1 MRRILAAAAAAAMAL
16 AYTPAQASS
25 DSQSVGLV
33 LSGGGSKGI
42 AHIGVIKTLE
52 ENDIPIDYIT
62 GTSMGAIVGGLYAA
76 GYTPDEM
83 MQLLLSKEFGY
94 WSTGQIDPD
103 YIYYFA
109 TEPPSPVMLS
119 VPISS
124 KRDSIREAK
133 SAVPASLI
141 SPMPMSFAFMEL
153 FSGYTAQ
160 CGGDFDRLF
169 VPFRCVASDCEAKR
183 KVVLRSGRLGDAIR
197 ASMSFPVVFQ
207 PTRIDSMLLYDGG
220 IYDNFPVDVMRE
232 DFAPSIMLGV
242 DVSAG
247 SSGPQT
253 SLMAQIENLV
263 IQDSNYDLP
272 ADQGIKMRINLDQF
286 SLLDF
291 PKAQQIYKIGYDHA
305 MAMMDSIK
313 SRIHTRVPKEAR
325 ELRRAVFKSQSPY
338 VRFDSISVTGGTQK
352 QNRYLRYLFTGSGR
366 HEADTFG
373 IARARA
379 SFYRAISPGRLR
391 DLHPQ
396 STYNDSTGLFA
407 LDLKAAIKDNFRVGF
422 GGYVTSSTSSYVYL
436 SAGYS
441 TLSFSSVAASLGAWI
456 GQSYMGADL
465 STRLYLRTRI
475 PSAIEL
481 QGVVFRHKYYQDD
494 NLFFEDKAPSFILNH
509 EYFGRAKW
517 AFAIGSGGR
526 LDAGVGFG
534 HLYDTY
540 YGANLMPDVVDT
552 RDATRLNLWEA
563 FVRYTSSTLD
573 DINYPT
579 RGHSYDIA
587 AMGISGRYRYTPG
600 NTVQTR
606 EHGDTRWLQLESRTR
621 NYFSTSAHFS
631 LGVET
636 DVMLSTRKLLPN
648 YSASVVAAPAYLPT
662 PSSNNAF
669 NPAFRA
675 NSFLAAG
682 IVPVYRYN
690 DNLSARLSLHGFLP
704 MRGIVSE
711 DGSYRARYTRRW
723 LDSPEFFGEFNV
735 AYKFPF
741 ATVSAY
747 CNYASS
753 PARNWNVG
761 ISFGIF
767 LLAPRFLR

>member
-1 MRRILAAAAAAAMAL
+1 MRRILGAAAAVMTFL
-16 AYTPAQASS
+16 FSTAQPEA
-25 DSQSVGLV
+25 QSVGLV

-42 AHIGVIKTLE
+42 AHIGVIQALE
-52 ENDIPIDYIT
+52 ENDIPIDYVT

-76 GYTPDEM
+76 GYTPREM
-83 MQLLLSKEFGY
+83 MQLLLSKGFGY

-103 YIYYFA
+103 YMYYFA

-124 KRDSIREAK
+124 KRDSIRAAK

-160 CGGDFDRLF
+160 CGGDFDNLF
-169 VPFRCVASDCEAKR
+169 VPFRCVASDCEAKH

-207 PTRIDSMLLYDGG
+207 PTRIDTMLLYDGG
-220 IYDNFPVDVMRE
+220 IYDNFPVDVMQE
-232 DFAPSIMLGV
+232 DFAPGIMIGV
-242 DVSAG
+242 DVSA
-247 SSGPQT
+247 SAKGPQT
-253 SLMAQIENLV
+253 SLMDQIENLV
-263 IQDSNYDLP
+263 IQSSNYDLP
-272 ADQGIKMRINLDQF
+272 ADKGIKMRINLDEF
-286 SLLDF
+286 GLLDF

-305 MAMMDSIK
+305 MSMMDSIK
-313 SRIHTRVPKEAR
+313 SRVKSRVPKVAR

-338 VRFDSISVTGGTQK
+338 VRFDSVSVTGGTPN
-352 QNRYLRYLFTGSGR
+352 QNRYLTYLFTGSGR
-366 HEADTFG
+366 HQADTFG
-373 IARARA
+373 IDRARSA
-379 SFYRAISPGRLR
+379 FYRAISPGRLR
-391 DLHPQ
+391 DLHPL
-396 STYNDSTGLFA
+396 STYNDTTGLFT
-407 LDLKAAIKDNFRVGF
+407 LNLKAAVKDNFRVGF
-422 GGYVTSSTSSYVYL
+422 GGYVTSSTSNYVYL

-441 TLSFSSVAASLGAWI
+441 TLSFSSVAAQIGAWI
-456 GQSYMGADL
+456 GQSYMGAEL
-465 STRLYLRTRI
+465 STRLYLRTHR
-475 PSAIEL
+475 PSALEL
-481 QGVVFRHKYYQDD
+481 QGVVFRHKFYQDD

-540 YGANLMPDVVDT
+540 YGANLMREITDVRDHT
-552 RDATRLNLWEA
+552 RFNLGQA
-563 FVRYTSSTLD
+563 FLRYTSSTLD

-579 RGHSYDIA
+579 KGHSYDIA
-587 AMGISGRYRYTPG
+587 AMGVTGRYNYTPG
-600 NTVQTR
+600 AGFGER
-606 EHGDTRWLQLESRTR
+606 ERGDTRWLQLESRTR
-621 NYFSTSAHFS
+621 NYFATSRHFS
-631 LGVET
+631 IGVET
-636 DVMLSTRKLLPN
+636 DFMLSTRKLMPN
-648 YSASVVAAPAYLPT
+648 YSASIVAAPAYNPT

-675 NSFLAAG
+675 NSFLAGG
-682 IVPVYRYN
+682 IVPIYRYN

-704 MRGIVSE
+704 MRRITSKPN
-711 DGSYRARYTRRW
+711 SYEACYSPRW
-723 LDSPEFFGEFNV
+723 LAHPEFFGEFNV
-735 AYKFPF
+735 SYKFPF

-753 PARNWNVG
+753 PARNWNCG

-767 LLAPRFLR
+767 LLAPRYLR

>member
-1 MRRILAAAAAAAMAL
+1 MRRILAAAAAAAMAI
-16 AYTPAQASS
+16 AYTPAQASA

-42 AHIGVIKTLE
+42 AHIGVIKALE

-124 KRDSIREAK
+124 KRDSIRAAK

-169 VPFRCVASDCEAKR
+169 VPFRCVASDCEAKH

-242 DVSAG
+242 DVSAS

-263 IQDSNYDLP
+263 IQNNNYDLP

-313 SRIHTRVPKEAR
+313 SRVHTRVP
-325 ELRRAVFKSQSPY
+325 
-338 VRFDSISVTGGTQK
+338 
-352 QNRYLRYLFTGSGR
+352 
-366 HEADTFG
+366 
-373 IARARA
+373 
-379 SFYRAISPGRLR
+379 
-391 DLHPQ
+391 
-396 STYNDSTGLFA
+396 
-407 LDLKAAIKDNFRVGF
+407 
-422 GGYVTSSTSSYVYL
+422 
-436 SAGYS
+436 
-441 TLSFSSVAASLGAWI
+441 
-456 GQSYMGADL
+456 
-465 STRLYLRTRI
+465 
-475 PSAIEL
+475 
-481 QGVVFRHKYYQDD
+481 
-494 NLFFEDKAPSFILNH
+494 
-509 EYFGRAKW
+509 
-517 AFAIGSGGR
+517 
-526 LDAGVGFG
+526 
-534 HLYDTY
+534 
-540 YGANLMPDVVDT
+540 
-552 RDATRLNLWEA
+552 
-563 FVRYTSSTLD
+563 
-573 DINYPT
+573 
-579 RGHSYDIA
+579 
-587 AMGISGRYRYTPG
+587 
-600 NTVQTR
+600 
-606 EHGDTRWLQLESRTR
+606 
-621 NYFSTSAHFS
+621 
-631 LGVET
+631 
-636 DVMLSTRKLLPN
+636 
-648 YSASVVAAPAYLPT
+648 
-662 PSSNNAF
+662 
-669 NPAFRA
+669 
-675 NSFLAAG
+675 
-682 IVPVYRYN
+682 
-690 DNLSARLSLHGFLP
+690 
-704 MRGIVSE
+704 
-711 DGSYRARYTRRW
+711 
-723 LDSPEFFGEFNV
+723 
-735 AYKFPF
+735 
-741 ATVSAY
+741 
-747 CNYASS
+747 
-753 PARNWNVG
+753 
-761 ISFGIF
+761 
-767 LLAPRFLR
+767 

>member
-1 MRRILAAAAAAAMAL
+1 MRRILVAAAAAAMSFVYSTAQ
-16 AYTPAQASS
+16 PAG
-25 DSQSVGLV
+25 QSVGLV

-42 AHIGVIKTLE
+42 AHIGVIQALE

-76 GYTPDEM
+76 GYTPAEM
-83 MQLLLSKEFGY
+83 MQLLLSKGFGY

-103 YIYYFA
+103 LTYYFA

-124 KRDSIREAK
+124 KRDSIRAAE

-160 CGGDFDRLF
+160 CGGDFDKLF
-169 VPFRCVASDCEAKR
+169 VPFRCVAADCANKR

-220 IYDNFPVDVMRE
+220 IYDNFPVDVMQA
-232 DFAPSIMLGV
+232 DFAPEIMIGV

-253 SLMAQIENLV
+253 SLMDQIENLV

-272 ADQGIKMRINLDQF
+272 ADQGIKMRINLDEF
-286 SLLDF
+286 GLLDF

-313 SRIHTRVPKEAR
+313 GRVKSRIPKTAR
-325 ELRRAVFKSQSPY
+325 ELRRAVFKSKSPY
-338 VRFDSISVTGGTQK
+338 VRFDSVAVTGGTPQ
-352 QNRYLRYLFTGSGR
+352 QNSYLTYIFTGSG
-366 HEADTFG
+366 HHQADTFG
-373 IARARA
+373 IDRARSA
-379 SFYRAISPGRLR
+379 FYRAISPGRLR

-407 LDLKAAIKDNFRVGF
+407 LNLKASVKDNFRVGF

-441 TLSFSSVAASLGAWI
+441 TLSFSSAAAQIGAWI
-456 GQSYMGADL
+456 GQSYMGAEL
-465 STRLYLRTRI
+465 ATRLYLRTRC
-475 PSAIEL
+475 PSALEL

-526 LDAGVGFG
+526 LDAGAGFG

-540 YGANLMPDVVDT
+540 YGANLMPVVNDV
-552 RDATRLNLWEA
+552 RDCTRLNLWEA

-587 AMGISGRYRYTPG
+587 AMGVTGRYRYVPG
-600 NTVQTR
+600 IDASASDR
-606 EHGDTRWLQLESRTR
+606 GDTRWLQLESRTR
-621 NYFSTSAHFS
+621 NYFATSRHFS
-631 LGVET
+631 LGIES
-636 DVMLSTRKLLPN
+636 DFMLSTRKLLPN
-648 YSASVVAAPAYLPT
+648 YSASIVAAPAYLPT
-662 PSSNNAF
+662 PSSNNSF

-704 MRGIVSE
+704 MRRIMAYGN
-711 DGSYRARYTRRW
+711 SYQARYSSRW
-723 LDSPEFFGEFNV
+723 LDHPEFFGEFNV
-735 AYKFPF
+735 SYKFPF

-753 PARNWNVG
+753 PARNWNCG

-767 LLAPRFLR
+767 LLAPRYLR